1 VKYQDLNTFVVPGNK
16 YVVSFNWSDYTGAIP
31 TEDLQNTTAAFLG
44 LISNPVVRING
55 TFGGSI
61 DLEFTAQFTT
71 TLALIVQTVLSAWNE
86 LYPSTSMT
94 YIQACDAPCGLV
106 SESDC
111 SINNIGA
118 CFSDVKSVGYIAI
131 AILALIVVVKLT

>member
-1 VKYQDLNTFVVPGNK
+1 
-16 YVVSFNWSDYTGAIP
+16 
-31 TEDLQNTTAAFLG
+31 
-44 LISNPVVRING
+44 
-55 TFGGSI
+55 
-61 DLEFTAQFTT
+61 
-71 TLALIVQTVLSAWNE
+71 
-86 LYPSTSMT
+86 MT